1 MVNFKMIYSYSL
13 NSQEVNITK
22 KEVYRYLGYGRVYPS
37 DEVTALIDECV
48 NEFNKYVNYRA
59 CYTKVDISVD
69 EQNEIIDFG
78 FMQVKSHSLTINLR
92 GCKSAYIFATTTGSM
107 AERLIMKH
115 NKLSALKGIV
125 TDAIGS
131 ASIEDFCDMLN
142 KMLADLSSQN
152 GKFLRPRFSC
162 GYGDFP
168 LTYQKDLLGVL
179 NCQKRIGLTVMDSL
193 ILAPSK
199 SVTAVIGLTEESTTC
214 HIARC
219 MTCQAKNCPFRKEE

>member
-59 CYTKVDISVD
+59 CYAKVDISVD
-69 EQNEIIDFG
+69 EQNEITDFG

-92 GCKSAYIFATTTGSM
+92 GCESAYIFAATTGAM

-131 ASIEDFCDMLN
+131 ASIEDFCNLLN

-152 GKFLRPRFSC
+152 NKFLRPRFSC

-168 LTYQKDLLGVL
+168 LEFQPQILEFLDTSRKICL
-179 NCQKRIGLTVMDSL
+179 NITDNLMMTPV
-193 ILAPSK
+193 K
-199 SVTAVIGLTEESTTC
+199 SVTAVVGISDFPTKCRTGCVSCEKTDCEY
-214 HIARC
+214 
-219 MTCQAKNCPFRKEE
+219 RK